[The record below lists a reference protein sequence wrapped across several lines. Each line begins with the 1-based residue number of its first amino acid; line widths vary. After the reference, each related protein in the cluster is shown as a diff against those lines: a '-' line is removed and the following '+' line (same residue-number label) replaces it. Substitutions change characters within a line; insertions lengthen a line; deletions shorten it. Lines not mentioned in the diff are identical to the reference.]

1 MNQFAEGYDVI
12 GDVHG
17 CATQLEVLLDTLG
30 YRASATSVP
39 YEHPGRQT
47 GDLRRRSDRPG

>member
-39 YEHPGRQT
+39 YEHPCRQT